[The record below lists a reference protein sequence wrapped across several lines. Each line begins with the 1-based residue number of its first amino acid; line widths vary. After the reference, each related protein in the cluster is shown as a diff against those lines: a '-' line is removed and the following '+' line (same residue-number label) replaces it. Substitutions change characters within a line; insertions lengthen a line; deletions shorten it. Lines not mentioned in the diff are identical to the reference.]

1 MAGASLAVEITTSVK
16 NMLEKISG
24 NKVAVIVE
32 GKKDKAALEK
42 IGIHN
47 NIFVLNT
54 KPLFVVAEEI
64 AESYGEA
71 AILTDLD
78 GEGKK
83 LYGKLN
89 TLLQRLGVK
98 VDNRLRNFLFKNTK
112 LRQIEGIAKNCQGL
126 LR

>member
-1 MAGASLAVEITTSVK
+1 MTRVSLAVEITTSVE
-16 NMLEKISG
+16 NTLEKISG

-42 IGIHN
+42 IGIRN

-54 KPLFVVAEEI
+54 KPVFVVAEEI
-64 AESYGEA
+64 AKSYGEA
-71 AILTDLD
+71 VILTDLD
-78 GEGKK
+78 AEGKK

-98 VDNRLRNFLFKNTK
+98 VDNSIRNFLFKNTR
-112 LRQIEGIAKNCQGL
+112 LRQIEGIGKL
-126 LR
+126 M

>member
-1 MAGASLAVEITTSVK
+1 MAGASLAVEITASVE

-42 IGIHN
+42 IGIQN
-47 NIFVLNT
+47 KIFVLNT

-64 AESYGEA
+64 AKSYGEA
-71 AILTDLD
+71 VILTDLD
-78 GEGKK
+78 TEGKK

-89 TLLQRLGVK
+89 TLLQGLGVK
-98 VDNRLRNFLFKNTK
+98 VDNGLRNFLFKNTK
-112 LRQIEGIAKNCQGL
+112 LRQIEGIGKLVIQPE
-126 LR
+126 